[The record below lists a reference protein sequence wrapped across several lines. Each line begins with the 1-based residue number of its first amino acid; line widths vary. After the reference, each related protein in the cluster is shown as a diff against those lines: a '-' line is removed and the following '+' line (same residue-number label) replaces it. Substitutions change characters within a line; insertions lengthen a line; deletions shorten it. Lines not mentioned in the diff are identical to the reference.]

1 EMFSI
6 NENMT
11 DAPDDEIKGV
21 ISRITGKEEKDVKRL
36 FTTFNTLCN
45 YVDFSDI
52 KIIDNNW
59 IVSLKVNRLVLFNS
73 QAWDLILLLKHIN

>member
-1 EMFSI
+1 MFSI

-21 ISRITGKEEKDVKRL
+21 IYRITGKEEKDVKRL